1 MCLRHNYAVFKIEVL
16 TIFITAVA
24 IHQVCLWAIREALE
38 YTLVL
43 LLVVCQA
50 PPCRTPPVRMESSS
64 WTAIR

>member
-16 TIFITAVA
+16 TIFILAVA
-24 IHQVCLWAIREALE
+24 IHQVCLWALREALE

-50 PPCRTPPVRMESSS
+50 PTL
-64 WTAIR
+64 